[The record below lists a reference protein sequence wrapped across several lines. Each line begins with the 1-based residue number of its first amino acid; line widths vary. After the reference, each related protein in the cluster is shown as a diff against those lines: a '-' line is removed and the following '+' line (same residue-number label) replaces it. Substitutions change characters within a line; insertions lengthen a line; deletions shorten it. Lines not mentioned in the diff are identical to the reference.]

1 MSLRIPGGC
10 NRGLTLVELLV
21 SIAIV
26 ATLTAIALP
35 TATTVWE
42 RSRRLACANNFRQC
56 GVALYAYAGD
66 YEDVLP
72 RVNNNSGN
80 DADIYRLPGFTSMVT
95 YMKPYVGSFTTWR
108 CAAVRAAPIDD
119 PRNTEPRLR
128 ASIVY
133 WPHLSYGSSP
143 LGFISPANLS
153 HHGSKTVLMQ
163 DELYLFSGKWRAN
176 HSKGGAKRIAIPAN
190 PSLEMY
196 FDGYPRGANILFGD
210 GRVSWFHYGPKF
222 TRVFRRTSSDFYS
235 LREFLQ

>member
-1 MSLRIPGGC
+1 MIPRSAGQ
-10 NRGLTLVELLV
+10 RVQGLTLVELL
-21 SIAIV
+21 IAIAII
-26 ATLTAIALP
+26 ATLTTIALP

-42 RSRRLACANNFRQC
+42 RSRRMACANNFRQC

-72 RVNNNSGN
+72 RVNSNSGN
-80 DADIYRLPGFTSMVT
+80 DADIYRMPGYTSMVT
-95 YMKPYVGSFTTWR
+95 YMKPYVGSFMTWR

-119 PRNTEPRLR
+119 PRNTAANLR

-143 LGFISPANLS
+143 LAFVSPANLS

-163 DELYLFSGKWRAN
+163 DELYLFSGKWRTN
-176 HSKGGAKRIAIPAN
+176 HSKGGVRRVANANN

-210 GRVSWFHYGPKF
+210 GRVSWVHYGPKF
-222 TRVFRRTSSDFYS
+222 ARVFRRTSSDFYS